1 MSASTKPEIL
11 APVLKITVRVLALL
25 VVLTGVVLAF
35 VYRADIHPLAIKNAI
50 ASNPLAPLIFIGL
63 QIAASLLFVPRTV
76 LGLAAGL
83 LFGLVW
89 GAVWAMVG
97 AVAGAAA
104 GFALVRWMGWGGTL
118 DHSPGI
124 GKLIERAEHGGWRAV
139 AIVRLTPLPHSL
151 ANAALALTNIHWR
164 DYLIGSAI
172 GMLPMTLVQVDI
184 GASGNAVLHG
194 KGAWLLACLLLA
206 GGLAATLLIHRYV
219 KKNPDP

>member
-1 MSASTKPEIL
+1 MIKLFARIL
-11 APVLKITVRVLALL
+11 AILVLVA
-25 VVLTGVVLAF
+25 GAAF
-35 VYRADIHPLAIKNAI
+35 AYVHKADIHPLAIKNAI
-50 ASNPLAPLIFIGL
+50 AANPLAPLIFIGL

-89 GAVWAMVG
+89 GSIWAIVG

-104 GFALVRWMGWGGTL
+104 GFALVRWLGWGGTL

-124 GKLIERAEHGGWRAV
+124 GRLIERAEHGGWRAV

-151 ANAALALTNIHWR
+151 ANAALALTNIRWR
-164 DYLIGSAI
+164 DYLIGSLI
-172 GMLPMTLVQVDI
+172 GMLPMTIVQVDI
-184 GASGNAVLHG
+184 GASGNAVLQG
-194 KGAWLLACLLLA
+194 KGAWLLGCLLLA

-219 KKNPDP
+219 KKNPDA